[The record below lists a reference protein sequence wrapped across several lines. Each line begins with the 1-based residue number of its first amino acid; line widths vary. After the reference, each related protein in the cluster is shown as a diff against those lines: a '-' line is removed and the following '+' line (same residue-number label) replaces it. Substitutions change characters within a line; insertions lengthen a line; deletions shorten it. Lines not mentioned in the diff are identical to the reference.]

1 MKIRNMFNRLSKRS
15 KIMSSVAAALVVI
28 AIPVA
33 VYAGYGPNGADRVIY
48 DFSNPAQRE
57 GAFDAPRF
65 NSYINTNVYGDERA
79 FLDAKECVTNGAEC
93 YQKGV
98 NGGYADQQ
106 PVNVGKEY
114 IVRAY
119 VHNIANPSTNDNP
132 ATPEPND
139 GVGIAKNTRIRF
151 ELPDT
156 EGVANGFT
164 AQARITAD
172 NAIPQEVYDTVDLLN
187 PDVDFNVS
195 YIPGSA
201 YIFNASHTNG
211 LQLSDEIM
219 GQNGALIGDDAMNGV
234 YPGCFEFSSF
244 VVIRV
249 KVTAPELEIQKFAS
263 VVEMPAMADTAESVS
278 VKRGANVSWRINY
291 KNSGSLF
298 ADDVVIRDELPEGLE
313 LVPGSIKLT
322 TAKGTDS
329 IPDAAISKGSG
340 GFNVGDY
347 TPEGNGVV
355 RFTTKVVAKDD
366 VCELTN
372 VAFVK
377 AGNVKGEP
385 SDTAKVVIED
395 CNKVTPAYACT
406 DLVFLKLK
414 DNTYKF
420 TATSKATNGATTK
433 HYAFNFGDKTQVLV
447 TDKSTVEHT
456 YAKAGTY
463 VVSSD
468 VTFNVG
474 NQTATDAKNPDCVV
488 KIASE
493 VKGVT
498 TTTTIPD
505 TGAGSTVAIIATA
518 VAVVGAYSHR
528 AFTLKRQ

>member
-1 MKIRNMFNRLSKRS
+1 MKLRNMFNRLTKRT
-15 KIMSSVAAALVVI
+15 KIMASVASALAVI

-33 VYAGYGPNGADRVIY
+33 VYAGYGPNGADRVIF
-48 DFSNPAQRE
+48 DFKNPAQRE

-79 FLDAKECVTNGAEC
+79 FVDAKECVTNGPAC
-93 YQKGV
+93 YQNGPA
-98 NGGYADQQ
+98 GGYKDQQ
-106 PVNVGKEY
+106 PVSVGKEY

-132 ATPEPND
+132 ATPGTND
-139 GVGIAKNTRIRF
+139 GVGVAKNARIRF

-172 NAIPQEVYDTVDLLN
+172 NSKPKEVYDTVDLLN
-187 PDVDFNVS
+187 PNEDFNVS
-195 YIPGSA
+195 YVPGSA

-219 GQNGALIGDDAMNGV
+219 SQNGTKLGDKTMDGV

-249 KVTAPELEIQKFAS
+249 KVTAPALEIQKLAS
-263 VVEMPAMADTAESVS
+263 TVEMPAMADTAESVT
-278 VKRGANVSWRINY
+278 VKRGENVSWRINY

-322 TAKGTDS
+322 TAKGTDT
-329 IPDAAISKGSG
+329 IPDEAISKGSG
-340 GFNVGDY
+340 GFHVGDY
-347 TPEGNGVV
+347 SPEGNGVV
-355 RFTTKVVAKDD
+355 RFTTKVVTKPE

-377 AGNVKGEP
+377 AKNVKGEP
-385 SDTAKVVIED
+385 SDTAKVVIKD
-395 CNKVTPAYACT
+395 CEETKAPIYACS
-406 DLVFLKLK
+406 DLVFSLVK
-414 DNTYKF
+414 DNTFKF
-420 TATSKATNGATTK
+420 TASSIAKNGATTK
-433 HYAFNFGDKTQVLV
+433 HYAFNFGDNTEVLV
-447 TDKSTVEHT
+447 TDKATVEHT
-456 YAKAGTY
+456 YAKPGNY
-463 VVSSD
+463 VASTD

-474 NQTATDAKNPDCVV
+474 DTLATDSKNPDCVAKV
-488 KIASE
+488 SFD

-498 TTTTIPD
+498 TIPN
-505 TGAGSTVAIIATA
+505 TGAGSTVAIIVTA
-518 VAVVGAYSHR
+518 VATIGAYAHR